1 MGIWFGAISSST
13 LSGAERHRNPV
24 YFGAIR
30 IVITKPRRRIA
41 VLMSGGRV
49 L

>member
-24 YFGAIR
+24 YFGAVR
-30 IVITKPRRRIA
+30 IVIHQSP
-41 VLMSGGRV
+41 GGESPC
-49 L
+49 